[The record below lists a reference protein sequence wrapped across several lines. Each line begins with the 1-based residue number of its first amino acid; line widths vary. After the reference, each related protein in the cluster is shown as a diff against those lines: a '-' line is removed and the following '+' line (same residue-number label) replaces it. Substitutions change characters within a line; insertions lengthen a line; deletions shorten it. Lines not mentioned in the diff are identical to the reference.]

1 MNWPAVGSDTL
12 LHVRGESKY
21 IDDQQLPAGTLFA
34 AVVPSPL
41 ARGRISSIDI
51 SKAMTLPDVVGIYTA
66 RDIPGENQI
75 GGIFPD
81 EALLPEEHLH
91 YIGQPVAVTAARTQR
106 AARRAAAAVLMVTE
120 EEPPVLDPREAA
132 RRGEIIGTPRVFTRG
147 NIDTAWDECGIIVE
161 GRVET
166 GGQEHLYLETQGCIA
181 VPREDG
187 GMKIISSTQGPA
199 LVQKMVSRILGIE
212 MHRTEVEVPRLGGA
226 FGGKE
231 EQATVWA
238 CLAALASRKS
248 GRPVKLVLNRRDDL
262 RMTGKRHPYSCDY
275 RLGLSRDGKLLAY
288 EVTFY
293 QNAGAHADLSSAVLE
308 RSMFH
313 AAGSYFIPHFKATGY
328 SCRTNLPPNTAF
340 RGFGG
345 PQAMFVLEAAIFRAA
360 EELKVHPSV
369 IQEKNLLK
377 DGDTFHYGM
386 GVKGC
391 TAGRCF
397 SEAAE
402 GYGLEGWIESV
413 EAFNRDH
420 RDRKKGLAVMP
431 VCFGISF
438 TNATLNQ
445 AGALV
450 HVYGDGSVAVST
462 GAVEMGQG
470 VKRKILQTAARVLSI
485 EEEEASRGMIRVEY
499 TNTTRT
505 ANTSPTAASTGS
517 DLNGKATEQACT
529 IIRDR
534 LLTFA
539 APLVD
544 AETIESLDLRE
555 GKLLKDGTETGI
567 TWQDLVSKA
576 YLARIDLSAHGFYA
590 TPGIRFD
597 KETETGEPFA
607 YHAYGT
613 GIVEATID
621 CIRGTYRFDRVAVL
635 HDAGKVLNYDID
647 RGQSEGGIVQG
658 LGWLTVEELVYSDTG
673 RLMADTMSNCKIPDI
688 YFVPDVMDIRFL
700 ERSPNPMGVFNSKA
714 IGEPPFMY
722 GIAGYFA
729 VLAAARAAGP
739 AVPRHADGGDAN
751 GSGAEVPLSLIRAPM
766 TPERLLYL
774 LEP

>member
-1 MNWPAVGSDTL
+1 MNWPDMGSDTV
-12 LHVRGESKY
+12 LHVRGESRY
-21 IDDQQLPAGTLFA
+21 IDDQPLPAGTLFA

-41 ARGRISSIDI
+41 ARGRIASIDT
-51 SKAMTLPDVVGIYTA
+51 SKAMTLPGVVGVYTA

-81 EALLPEEHLH
+81 EVLLPEEHLH
-91 YIGQPVAVTAARTQR
+91 YIGQPVAVTVARTQT

-120 EEPPVLDPREAA
+120 EEKPVLDPREAA
-132 RRGEIIGTPRVFTRG
+132 ERGEIIGTPRVFSRG
-147 NIDTAWDECGIIVE
+147 DPDGAWKECDLLVE

-187 GMKIISSTQGPA
+187 GMKILSSTQGPT

-238 CLAALASRKS
+238 CLAALAARKS

-262 RMTGKRHPYSCDY
+262 RMTGKRHPYSSDY
-275 RLGLSRDGKLLAY
+275 KLGLSRDGKMLAY

-293 QNAGAHADLSSAVLE
+293 QNAGAHADLSTAVLE

-313 AAGSYFIPHFKATGY
+313 AAGSYLIPHIKATGY

-360 EELKVHPSV
+360 EELQIHPSV

-386 GVKGC
+386 PVRGC

-397 SEAAE
+397 REASNE
-402 GYGLEGWIESV
+402 YGLKGWIERID
-413 EAFNRDH
+413 AFNRNH
-420 RDRKKGLAVMP
+420 REKKKGLAVMP

-438 TNATLNQ
+438 TNTTLNQ

-450 HVYGDGSVAVST
+450 HVYGDGSVGIST

-485 EEEEASRGMIRVEY
+485 EEEEALSGTIRVEY
-499 TNTTRT
+499 TNTTRV

-529 IIRDR
+529 TIRER

-544 AETIESLDLRE
+544 AETPQSLDLRE
-555 GKLLKDGTETGI
+555 GKLLKDGVETGI

-590 TPGIRFD
+590 TPGIHFD

-621 CIRGTYRFDRVAVL
+621 PIRGTYRFDRAAVV
-635 HDAGKVLNYDID
+635 HDAGEVLNETVD

-688 YFVPDVMDIRFL
+688 YFVPEVMDIRFL
-700 ERSPNPMGVFNSKA
+700 EDSPNPMGVFNSKA

-729 VLAAARAAGP
+729 ILAAARAAFRDTGER
-739 AVPRHADGGDAN
+739 AGDD
-751 GSGAEVPLSLIRAPM
+751 VLSLIRAPM

>member
-1 MNWPAVGSDTL
+1 MKWPNMGSDTV

-21 IDDQQLPAGTLFA
+21 IDDQPLPGGTLFA

-41 ARGRISSIDI
+41 ARGRITSIDI
-51 SKAMTLPDVVGIYTA
+51 SKAKTLPGVVGVYTA

-75 GGIFPD
+75 GGILPD
-81 EALLPEEHLH
+81 EVLLPEENLH
-91 YIGQPVAVTAARTQR
+91 YIGQPVAVTLAQTQS

-120 EEPPVLDPREAA
+120 EETPVLDPREAA
-132 RRGEIIGTPRVFTRG
+132 ARGDIIGTPRIFSRG
-147 NIDTAWDECGIIVE
+147 NVEKSWDACDVIVE
-161 GRVET
+161 GRTET

-187 GMKIISSTQGPA
+187 GMKILSSTQGPT

-212 MHRTEVEVPRLGGA
+212 MHRTEVEVPRLGGG

-238 CLAALASRKS
+238 CLAALAARKS
-248 GRPVKLVLNRRDDL
+248 GRPVKLVLNRREDL
-262 RMTGKRHPYSCDY
+262 RMTGKRHPYSSDY
-275 RLGLSRDGKLLAY
+275 KLGLTRDGKILAY

-293 QNAGAHADLSSAVLE
+293 QNAGAHADLSTAILE

-313 AAGSYFIPHFKATGY
+313 AAGSYLIPHIKATGY

-345 PQAMFVLEAAIFRAA
+345 PQAMFVLESAIFRAA
-360 EELKVHPSV
+360 EELDLHPSV
-369 IQEKNLLK
+369 IQEKNLIK

-386 GVKGC
+386 KVKGC
-391 TAGRCF
+391 TAARCF

-402 GYGLEGWIESV
+402 RYDLAGRLEAVES
-413 EAFNRDH
+413 FNRDH
-420 RDRKKGLAVMP
+420 RQKKKGLAVMP

-438 TNATLNQ
+438 TNTALNQ
-445 AGALV
+445 AGALI
-450 HVYGDGSVAVST
+450 HVYGDGSVGIST

-470 VKRKILQTAARVLSI
+470 VKRKILQTAARVLSL
-485 EEEEASRGMIRVEY
+485 EEEEAHSGMIRVEY
-499 TNTTRT
+499 TNTGRV

-529 IIRDR
+529 LIRDR

-539 APLVD
+539 ATLVD
-544 AETIESLDLRE
+544 AESPESMDLRL
-555 GKLLKDGTETGI
+555 GKVLKDGAETGL
-567 TWQDLVSKA
+567 TWRDLVAKA

-590 TPGIRFD
+590 TPGISFD
-597 KETETGEPFA
+597 KESETGDPFA
-607 YHAYGT
+607 YLVYGT

-621 CIRGTYRFDRVAVL
+621 CIRGTYRFDRVEVV
-635 HDAGKVLNYDID
+635 HDAGEVLNYDID

-688 YFVPDVMDIRFL
+688 YYVPEVMEVHFL
-700 ERSPNPMGVFNSKA
+700 EDSPNPMGVFNSKA

-729 VLAAARAAGP
+729 ILAAARAAVRNSPGSVPAGP
-739 AVPRHADGGDAN
+739 EPDA
-751 GSGAEVPLSLIRAPM
+751 PLSLIRAPM